1 MLQIERTLAL
11 TLSEKEAETIRRF
24 YEDIKGCSLA
34 DSTFDI
40 LCAIENHATSWNT
53 YDGRISITYTDS
65 AEDE

>member
-11 TLSEKEAETIRRF
+11 TLSEEEAKVITRF
-24 YEDIKGCSLA
+24 YEYIRDYALE

-40 LCAIENHATSWNT
+40 FDAIEDRATSWNT
-53 YDGRISITYTDS
+53 YDGKISITYTNC

>member
-11 TLSEKEAETIRRF
+11 TLSEEEAKVITRF
-24 YEDIKGCSLA
+24 YEDIRDYALE

-40 LCAIENHATSWNT
+40 FAAIENRATSWNT
-53 YDGRISITYTDS
+53 YDGKISITYTDN